1 MTEGA
6 GQATIVV
13 TLSALNPVSSG
24 LSQNIVITLLTTG
37 AGTATGK
44 HILSLQA
51 VTLVGNFTRC
61 CIESEV

>member
-44 HILSLQA
+44 HIFSL
-51 VTLVGNFTRC
+51 
-61 CIESEV
+61 